1 MTACIRPRRSTRC
14 GPKRRCRWHAR
25 RCDSPAATPAPSR
38 LPFDFGPQCLRSG
51 RTGGAVHN
59 RAFSLISARYTRLP
73 HAVTDSPMV
82 DADHAVSY
90 FASLS
95 YVF

>member
-1 MTACIRPRRSTRC
+1 M
-14 GPKRRCRWHAR
+14 
-25 RCDSPAATPAPSR
+25 PALGAN
-38 LPFDFGPQCLRSG
+38 
-51 RTGGAVHN
+51 GGTVHN

-73 HAVTDSPMV
+73 HAVADSPMV